1 MTMKQR
7 NRKIISAAAIL
18 VLIVGAVLGGLG
30 ISRVYARNQAQ
41 TAARQYLP
49 ATAAFV
55 SYHDADNIYTFRFFD
70 TSQQERSE
78 IEVDKLSGQVRK
90 MQTQK
95 AAYIYPDTTDL
106 TEDTLK
112 EIVWKEV
119 PDAAIKDVILHE
131 QTAGKY
137 VSITY
142 TSEDCRGVYLIDPS
156 NGSVIARTVKYGRP
170 VVIPSSGGDKIGLLT
185 LAELKTIGN
194 QKVPGAVFQDLDIKY
209 DDGKFVAEIDMYLN
223 GIKHV
228 LILDAGSGEELAY
241 DSFKD
246 DWKNYGNWEPR
257 ELETPLLDIV
267 NLNSSLELS
276 KSTIASNKTVP
287 SDSSATSGTQSA
299 VEETTAAIPS
309 ETTGTQP
316 TSTWVPAPT
325 PTPPITPKSTT
336 AATPTATT
344 TTTPPAT
351 TPAVTQ
357 APTVPADA
365 DPGVIGLDRAKSLV
379 LSRLPGAVFEAIDLD
394 EEDGRF
400 LYKGNAVSGTTEVN
414 FEIDAYTGTFA
425 KWDVDTN
432 DD

>member
-7 NRKIISAAAIL
+7 NRKIIYGAAIL

-49 ATAAFV
+49 ATASFV
-55 SYHDADNIYTFRFFD
+55 SYHEADSIYTFRFFD
-70 TSQQERSE
+70 AGKQERSE
-78 IEVDKLSGQVRK
+78 IEVDKSNGQVRK

-142 TSEDCRGVYLIDPS
+142 TSEDSRGEYLIDPA

-170 VVIPSSGGDKIGLLT
+170 VVIPSSSGDKIGLLT
-185 LAELKTIGN
+185 LTELKTIGN
-194 QKVPGAVFQDLDIKY
+194 QKIPGAVFQDLDIEYK
-209 DDGKFVAEIDMYLN
+209 DGKFVAEIDMYLN
-223 GIKHV
+223 GIKNV
-228 LILDAGSGEELAY
+228 LVLDACSGEELAY
-241 DSFKD
+241 DSYKD
-246 DWKNYGNWEPR
+246 DWKNYGSWEPR

-276 KSTIASNKTVP
+276 KSTITSDKAAAS
-287 SDSSATSGTQSA
+287 SDSPVISETQST

-316 TSTWVPAPT
+316 TSTSVLTPAPT
-325 PTPPITPKSTT
+325 PRITPKTT
-336 AATPTATT
+336 AAATPT
-344 TTTPPAT
+344 AT

-357 APTVPADA
+357 APTVPANA
-365 DPGVIGLDRAKSLV
+365 DPAVIGLERAKSLV
-379 LSRLPGAVFEAIDLD
+379 LSRLPGAVFDSIDLD

-400 LYKGNAVSGTTEVN
+400 LYKGKAISGTTAVD